1 MSAAS
6 SMVAASHPL
15 AVESAVAVLEQ
26 GGTAADAAVAAA
38 AMLTVVDPRST
49 GIGGDLFALYW
60 EPGADRPVGLAAAGG
75 APVGMTVQALRE
87 QGFDQMPPDGPWTV
101 TVPGATWGWTA
112 LLDRYG
118 RLGSERIL
126 RPAIET
132 ARNGFTVAPVIAEE
146 WRLGVDK
153 LRRHPDAAAVFL
165 PDGHVPEAGDTFVNP
180 GLADALECFV
190 AEGHQPF
197 YTGTPATGF
206 ADAVGRLGGPLQVSD
221 LSDWAGP
228 EWSAP
233 ISRPFRGV
241 DVYEMPPPGQGLVVL
256 EGALLY
262 EGLKP
267 GLPGEADHQLI
278 ECLKIAFADA
288 ADHVADPRFHDVPVS
303 DLLDEDRLSTLR
315 DRIGFEASDAR
326 APGVPSDTVY
336 VCVVDRQG
344 AACSLIQSLY
354 ESFGS
359 GVMAPGS
366 GVLLHNRGNG
376 FTLRD
381 AHPNRPEGGKRPYHT
396 IIPAML
402 GDRNGFRGCLGVVGG
417 FMQPQGQLQILRNVL
432 DRGMS
437 AQQAVDAPRFRV
449 VRGRTIGLESG
460 YDDAAAAELARRGH
474 HLTELPRFECG
485 GAQMILRTDSGLQ
498 GGSDRRKD
506 GHVGVC

>member
-6 SMVAASHPL
+6 GMVAASHPL
-15 AVESAVAVLEQ
+15 AVEAAVAVLEQ

-75 APVGMTVQALRE
+75 APAGMTVQALRE

-221 LSDWAGP
+221 LSNWAGP

-256 EGALLY
+256 EGARLY

-267 GLPGEADHQLI
+267 GLPGRQTISSSSASRSRSPTPPTMSPTRGSTTCRSRTFSTRTGCPHCVTALASRPPTRGRPG
-278 ECLKIAFADA
+278 CLRTRCTCAWWT
-288 ADHVADPRFHDVPVS
+288 R
-303 DLLDEDRLSTLR
+303 
-315 DRIGFEASDAR
+315 R
-326 APGVPSDTVY
+326 AP
-336 VCVVDRQG
+336 R
-344 AACSLIQSLY
+344 
-354 ESFGS
+354 
-359 GVMAPGS
+359 
-366 GVLLHNRGNG
+366 VL
-376 FTLRD
+376 
-381 AHPNRPEGGKRPYHT
+381 
-396 IIPAML
+396 
-402 GDRNGFRGCLGVVGG
+402 
-417 FMQPQGQLQILRNVL
+417 
-432 DRGMS
+432 
-437 AQQAVDAPRFRV
+437 
-449 VRGRTIGLESG
+449 
-460 YDDAAAAELARRGH
+460 
-474 HLTELPRFECG
+474 
-485 GAQMILRTDSGLQ
+485 
-498 GGSDRRKD
+498 
-506 GHVGVC
+506 